1 MKLNETNLSKGKSKE
16 MKNIRIFKSIRNKLF
31 ISLCII
37 VLLIISILILLNN
50 FVLGSFYL
58 YNKKKNLKNAYGV
71 INDFYCNQNSEQ
83 NISAELD
90 KISIQNDFDILI
102 IDEYNQSIY
111 ISRKDYF
118 SGLIQMNLMTARSIL
133 EQNAVLEKNDKYIIS
148 EIKDDTTNIKYIILI
163 SNLDNGYRVYIRM
176 PMTSIEESVK
186 ISNKFLYY
194 IAVFL
199 IIFGG
204 IVLSIVSRRFS
215 EPIEELDD
223 IAKKMANLDF
233 SQKYKISQANDEI
246 DNLGKSIN
254 ELSNKLEKTIK
265 QLKSSNLELE
275 KDVEEKSQIDEMRKS
290 FISDVSHEL
299 KTPIALIQGYSEGL
313 IENVNSDEESR
324 KFYAEVILDEATKM
338 DKLVKQLLE
347 LMKLEYGKK
356 SFNNIN
362 LDIVEMEKEIIRK
375 SEVMLQKE
383 HISIEMPESQ
393 PIEVYAD
400 ELYIDQIITNY
411 LTNAIKYCEAING
424 KKYIKITNEIME
436 QKVRVTVFNTSKGL
450 SEEELVRIWNR
461 FYKVD
466 ESRNRDNGGTGI
478 GLSLVK
484 AIMNNYG
491 NEYGARNVEDG
502 IEFYFDVDI
511 KKI

>member
-1 MKLNETNLSKGKSKE
+1 MR
-16 MKNIRIFKSIRNKLF
+16 NIRIFKSIRNKLF

-37 VLLIISILILLNN
+37 VLLIISFLIILNN
-50 FVLGSFYL
+50 FVLGRFYL
-58 YNKKKNLKNAYGV
+58 YNKKKNLKMAYSI
-71 INDFYCNQNSEQ
+71 INEFYNNQDSYNDIE
-83 NISAELD
+83 AELD
-90 KISIQNDFDILI
+90 RISAKNDFDILI
-102 IDEYNQSIY
+102 KDEYNQSIY
-111 ISRKDYF
+111 ISSKDF
-118 SGLIQMNLMTARSIL
+118 FAGLIQMNMMTTRSGL
-133 EQNAVLEKNDKYIIS
+133 EKNNVLEKNEKYTIS
-148 EIKDDTTNIKYIILI
+148 EIKDETTNISYIIFV
-163 SNLDNGYRVYIRM
+163 SKLDNGYKIYIRL
-176 PMTSIEESVK
+176 PMASIEESVK

-194 IAVFL
+194 IALFV

-233 SQKYKISQANDEI
+233 SQKYNVSQANDEV
-246 DNLGKSIN
+246 DNLGRSIN
-254 ELSNKLEKTIK
+254 KLSDKLESTIK
-265 QLKSSNLELE
+265 QLKSTNLELE

-356 SFNNIN
+356 NFNNTNFNIIE
-362 LDIVEMEKEIIRK
+362 LEKEIIRK

-383 HISIEMPESQ
+383 NIKIEMPEETA
-393 PIEVYAD
+393 IEVYAD
-400 ELYIDQIITNY
+400 EFYIDQVITNY
-411 LTNAIKYCEAING
+411 ITNAIKYCNEINNE
-424 KKYIKITNEIME
+424 KKIKITNEIIDE
-436 QKVRVTVFNTSKGL
+436 KVRITVFNTSKGL
-450 SEEELVRIWNR
+450 SEEELVHIWNR
-461 FYKVD
+461 FYKID

-491 NEYGARNVEDG
+491 NEYGARNVKDG
-502 IEFYFDVDI
+502 IEFYFDLDI
-511 KKI
+511 SSCKKNI